1 MSIYFYDQWYDV
13 LNNFSANAVEIEGIL
28 YPTSEHAYQAAKC
41 TDPDGKQEIKSAK
54 SPLLAKEIS
63 NQKYKSAKDPDW
75 NDKKLGVMESILR
88 AKLAQH
94 QEVREALIKS
104 GTEEIAEDSPVDA
117 FWGRG
122 EDGNGE
128 NQLGKL
134 WMKIRSEL

>member
-1 MSIYFYDQWYDV
+1 MAIYFYDHWYDV
-13 LNNFSANAVEIEGIL
+13 LNNFSANAVEIDGVL

-41 TDPDGKQEIKSAK
+41 TDAKGKQEIIAAK
-54 SPLLAKEIS
+54 SPLLAKEVS
-63 NQKYKSAKDPDW
+63 NVTYKSVKDPDW
-75 NDKKLGVMESILR
+75 ASKKTAVMESILR

-94 QEVREALIKS
+94 HEVYDALLKS
-104 GTEEIAEDSPVDA
+104 GQEEIAEDSPFDA

-122 EDGNGE
+122 EDGNGQ

>member
-1 MSIYFYDQWYDV
+1 MSIYFYNQWYDV
-13 LNNFSANAVEIEGIL
+13 LNNFSANAVVIDGIS

-41 TDPDGKQEIKSAK
+41 TDPVGKQEIVAAK

-63 NQKYKSAKDPDW
+63 NQKYKLAKDPEW
-75 NDKKLGVMESILR
+75 NTKKFSAMESILR
-88 AKLAQH
+88 SKLDQH
-94 QEVREALIKS
+94 QEVRNALIKS
-104 GTEEIAEDSPVDA
+104 ANEEIAEDSPVDA

-122 EDGNGE
+122 KDGSGE

>member
-63 NQKYKSAKDPDW
+63 NQKYKSAKDSDW
-75 NDKKLGVMESILR
+75 NNKKLGVMESILR